1 MNLRRLRAPSPALV
15 ISIVALFIAL
25 GGVGYA
31 AVTLP
36 RNSVSTDSIRDG
48 AVRKVKI
55 RANAIDS
62 SKIASN
68 AVTGADVLESSLGP
82 VPSVSGLK
90 TLALVKSAPTAGADE
105 ASARAAAPEIPLFA
119 KGQLTLYGKCFKNT
133 GANQV
138 RAEVFIRSTVDGAIA
153 TGNVILEG
161 GDGSTFLNVATPEL
175 ERRVDVELANAN
187 FANVSTLQSVS
198 AVSPDGTSLRI
209 LTHLAAK
216 NGVLA
221 GPAGQGIYGNGD
233 VCLFGGFVAG

>member
-1 MNLRRLRAPSPALV
+1 MMVALA
-15 ISIVALFIAL
+15 ALFIAL
-25 GGVGYA
+25 GGAGYA

-36 RNSVSTDSIRDG
+36 RNSVSTDTIRDG
-48 AVRKVKI
+48 AVRKAKI
-55 RANAIDS
+55 RANAVDG

-68 AVTGADVLESSLGP
+68 AVTGDDILESSLGP
-82 VPSVSGLK
+82 VPSAAGLK
-90 TLALVKSAPTAGADE
+90 TLSLVRSTPTLGADE

-119 KGQLTLYGKCFKNT
+119 KGQLTLYGKCFKNN
-133 GANQV
+133 GLNQV
-138 RAEVFIRSTVDGAIA
+138 RAEVFVRSSVDGAIA

-161 GDGSTFLNVATPEL
+161 GDGTAFLNVATPEL